1 VVELMSAPF
10 TVNIAELIDQRPL
23 GRLQIR
29 IIVLCGLVALLD
41 GFDLLAIGVAA
52 PAMAG
57 PLHITPNQF
66 GAVFSAALFGL
77 MLGAFGLGPIADR
90 YGRRCVLI
98 SATAAFGVFTLC
110 TAGAAT
116 LQQILLFRFLAG
128 VGLGGAMPSFISLA
142 AEYTPR
148 SKRQAMV
155 GLLWTG
161 FPLGGVMV
169 GLLASRLIDAVGWQ
183 SLFYIGGILPLGLSM
198 VLIRALPDSIEFLV
212 IRGAAWHDIR
222 DLLIRISPTVNIAS
236 GCQFVIDGE
245 KNRDVKVWQLFS
257 AGRACRTILL
267 WASYFVTFMM
277 LVTSA
282 AWTPTLLQRAGIA
295 GAQSSVAMA
304 LFALGSVFGT
314 PLAGFLVSR
323 FAARIVLP
331 AALVGSAMTL
341 GAVGHAS
348 QSITL
353 VIVFLGLAGFFLGVA
368 SSGLIALAPLL
379 YSTAIRSTGVGWAMG
394 LGRLGSFVGPLAIG
408 LLLNRGWQ
416 VGDSFVAIGA
426 PALCGALFSS
436 LIGINRQGK
445 TFRVRS
451 EKNHQQQLR
460 NTL

>member
-1 VVELMSAPF
+1 MSGPSCVHITEL
-10 TVNIAELIDQRPL
+10 LDRQPL

-29 IIVLCGLVALLD
+29 IIVLCSLVALLD

-57 PLHITPNQF
+57 PLHIAPNQL

-77 MLGAFGLGPIADR
+77 MLGAFGLGPMADR

-98 SATAAFGVFTLC
+98 SATATFGVFTLC

-128 VGLGGAMPSFISLA
+128 LGLGGAMPSFISLA

-148 SKRQAMV
+148 SKRQAVV

-161 FPLGGVMV
+161 FPLGGVIV
-169 GLLASRLIDAVGWQ
+169 GLLASRLIATVGWQ

-212 IRGAAWHDIR
+212 MRGAAWQEIR
-222 DLLIRISPTVNIAS
+222 DLLVQISPTVNIAS
-236 GCQFVIDGE
+236 GCQFVVNGE
-245 KNRDVKVWQLFS
+245 KNRSVPVWQLFS
-257 AGRACRTILL
+257 AGRVCGTILL

-277 LVTSA
+277 LVTST
-282 AWTPTLLQRAGIA
+282 AWTPTLLQRAGFD

-323 FAARIVLP
+323 FASVLP
-331 AALVGSAMTL
+331 AALVASAMTL

-353 VIVFLGLAGFFLGVA
+353 VIVLLGLAGFFLGVA

-408 LLLNRGWQ
+408 LLVNWGWP

-426 PALCGALFSS
+426 PALCAALFTS
-436 LIGINRQGK
+436 LIGINRQEK
-445 TFRVRS
+445 TFRVPS
-451 EKNHQQQLR
+451 EKNHQQQPR